1 MNTQFKK
8 GVLEL
13 CALTVLLKEDRYGY
27 ELADMLGKKMSISEG
42 SVYPM
47 LKRLQND
54 GYFDSYLK
62 ESPNGPARKYYRI
75 TLKGRERQ
83 KLLQDQWSE
92 FSNQVNSFFEGVTKW
107 IK

>member
-47 LKRLQND
+47 LKRLQSD

-62 ESPNGPARKYYRI
+62 ESPSGPARKYYRI
-75 TLKGRERQ
+75 TLKGRDRQ

-92 FSNQVNSFFEGVTKW
+92 FASQVNSFFEGVTK
-107 IK
+107 

>member
-13 CALTVLLKEDRYGY
+13 CALTVLLNGDRYGY

-47 LKRLQND
+47 LKRLQSD

-75 TLKGRERQ
+75 TLKGRDRQ
-83 KLLQDQWSE
+83 KHLQDQWNKFAS
-92 FSNQVNSFFEGVTKW
+92 QVNSFFEGVTK
-107 IK
+107 

>member
-54 GYFDSYLK
+54 GCFDSYLK

-75 TLKGRERQ
+75 TLKGRDRQ

-92 FSNQVNSFFEGVTKW
+92 FSNQVNSFFEGVTK
-107 IK
+107 

>member
-13 CALTVLLKEDRYGY
+13 CALTLLLSGDRYGY
-27 ELADMLGKKMSISEG
+27 ELADMLGKKMTVAEG
-42 SVYPM
+42 TVYPM

-54 GYFDSYLK
+54 GYFESYLR
-62 ESPNGPARKYYRI
+62 ESSNGPARKYYRI

-83 KLLQDQWSE
+83 KALREQWNI
-92 FSNQVNSFFEGVTKW
+92 FSQQVDSFIQEAEK
-107 IK
+107 

>member
-13 CALTVLLKEDRYGY
+13 CALTALLGGDRYGY
-27 ELADMLGKKMSISEG
+27 ELADLLGKSMDISEG
-42 SVYPM
+42 SVYPV

-54 GYFDSYLK
+54 GCFESYLM

-75 TLKGRERQ
+75 TLKGRQRQ
-83 KLLQDQWSE
+83 NVLYNQWAE
-92 FSNQVNSFFEGVTKW
+92 FLNQVNSFFEGVEQ
-107 IK
+107 

>member
-13 CALTVLLKEDRYGY
+13 CALTALLGGDRYGY
-27 ELADMLGKKMSISEG
+27 ELADLLGKSMDISEG

-47 LKRLQND
+47 LKRLQSD
-54 GYFDSYLK
+54 GYFESYLM

-75 TLKGRERQ
+75 TLKGRQRQ
-83 KLLQDQWSE
+83 KALYNQWAE
-92 FSNQVNSFFEGVTKW
+92 FLNQVNSFFEGVEQ
-107 IK
+107 

>member
-13 CALTVLLKEDRYGY
+13 CALTLLTSDDFYGY
-27 ELADMLGKKMSISEG
+27 ELADMLGKKMNVSEG
-42 SVYPM
+42 TVYPM
-47 LKRLQND
+47 LKRLLGD

-62 ESPNGPARKYYRI
+62 ESSNGPARKYYRI

-83 KLLQDQWSE
+83 KELQNQWNIFTE
-92 FSNQVNSFFEGVTKW
+92 QVNSFLEGVTK
-107 IK
+107 

>member
-13 CALTVLLKEDRYGY
+13 CALTLLLKEDRYGY
-27 ELADMLGKKMSISEG
+27 ELADVLGKKMTVSEG

-47 LKRLQND
+47 LKRLQSD
-54 GYFDSYLK
+54 GYFETYLK

-75 TLKGRERQ
+75 TNSGRYRQSILLK
-83 KLLQDQWSE
+83 QWSE
-92 FSNQVNSFFEGVTKW
+92 FENQVNSFFEEVS
-107 IK
+107 I

>member
-13 CALTVLLKEDRYGY
+13 CALTLLLGGDRYGY
-27 ELADMLGKKMSISEG
+27 ELSSMLGEKMSISEG

-54 GYFDSYLK
+54 GYFESYLK
-62 ESPNGPARKYYRI
+62 ESPSGPARKYYRI
-75 TLKGRERQ
+75 TIKGRDRQ
-83 KLLQDQWSE
+83 QILQNQWCE
-92 FSNQVNSFFEGVTKW
+92 FANQVNAFFEEGAQ
-107 IK
+107 

>member
-27 ELADMLGKKMSISEG
+27 ELADMLGKKMEISEG

-47 LKRLQND
+47 LKRLQSD

-75 TLKGRERQ
+75 TLKGRNRQ
-83 KLLQDQWSE
+83 KFLQDQWSE
-92 FSNQVNSFFEGVTKW
+92 FASQVNSFFEGVTK
-107 IK
+107 

>member
-13 CALTVLLKEDRYGY
+13 CALTVLMNGDRYGY
-27 ELADMLGKKMSISEG
+27 ELADMLGRKMSISEG

-47 LKRLQND
+47 LKRLQNE

-75 TLKGRERQ
+75 TVKGRDRQ
-83 KLLQDQWSE
+83 KLLQDQWEE
-92 FSNQVNSFFEGVTKW
+92 FSNQVNSFFERGTQ
-107 IK
+107 

>member
-27 ELADMLGKKMSISEG
+27 ELADMLGNKMSISEG

-47 LKRLQND
+47 LKRLQSD

-92 FSNQVNSFFEGVTKW
+92 FASQVNSFFEGVTK
-107 IK
+107 

>member
-13 CALTVLLKEDRYGY
+13 CALTALLGGDRYGY
-27 ELADMLGKKMSISEG
+27 ELADLLGKSMEISEG

-54 GYFDSYLK
+54 GYFESYLM

-75 TLKGRERQ
+75 TLKGRQRQ
-83 KLLQDQWSE
+83 KALYNQWAE
-92 FSNQVNSFFEGVTKW
+92 FLNQVNSFFEGVEQ
-107 IK
+107 

>member
-27 ELADMLGKKMSISEG
+27 ELADMLGNKMSISEG

-92 FSNQVNSFFEGVTKW
+92 FSNQVNSFFEGVTK
-107 IK
+107 

>member
-13 CALTVLLKEDRYGY
+13 CALTVLMNGDRYGY
-27 ELADMLGKKMSISEG
+27 ELADMLGRKMSISEG

-47 LKRLQND
+47 LKRLQNE

-75 TLKGRERQ
+75 TVKGRNRQ
-83 KLLQDQWSE
+83 KLLQDQWEE
-92 FSNQVNSFFEGVTKW
+92 FANQVNSFFERGTQ
-107 IK
+107 

>member
-13 CALTVLLKEDRYGY
+13 CALTALLGGDRYGY
-27 ELADMLGKKMSISEG
+27 ELADLLGKSMDISEG

-47 LKRLQND
+47 LKRLQSD
-54 GYFDSYLK
+54 GYFESYLM

-75 TLKGRERQ
+75 TLKGRQRQ
-83 KLLQDQWSE
+83 NVLYNQWAE
-92 FSNQVNSFFEGVTKW
+92 FLNQVNSFFEGVEQ
-107 IK
+107 

>member
-13 CALTVLLKEDRYGY
+13 CALTVLLGGDRYGY
-27 ELADMLGKKMSISEG
+27 ELADLLGKSMGISEG

-47 LKRLQND
+47 LKRLQSD
-54 GYFDSYLK
+54 GYFESYLM

-75 TLKGRERQ
+75 TLKGRQRQ
-83 KLLQDQWSE
+83 SALYGQWTE
-92 FSNQVNSFFEGVTKW
+92 FLSQVNSFFEGVEQ
-107 IK
+107 

>member
-13 CALTVLLKEDRYGY
+13 CALTVLLKEARYGY

-47 LKRLQND
+47 LKRLQSD

-75 TLKGRERQ
+75 TLKGRDRQ
-83 KLLQDQWSE
+83 KLLQALWSE
-92 FSNQVNSFFEGVTKW
+92 FSNQVNSFFEGVTK
-107 IK
+107 

>member
-27 ELADMLGKKMSISEG
+27 ELADMLGNKMSISEG

-83 KLLQDQWSE
+83 KLLQDQWNE
-92 FSNQVNSFFEGVTKW
+92 FSNQVNSFFEGVTK
-107 IK
+107 